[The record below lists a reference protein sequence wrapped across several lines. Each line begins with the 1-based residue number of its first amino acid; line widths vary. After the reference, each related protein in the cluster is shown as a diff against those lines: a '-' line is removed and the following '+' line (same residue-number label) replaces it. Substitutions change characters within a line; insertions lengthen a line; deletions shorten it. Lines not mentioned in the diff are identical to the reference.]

1 MLRFK
6 QKCMLPRFGHKAYI
20 TFLVML
26 LVSQIAVVDLAAA
39 YNDTAIYER
48 RYTNELKTSESQ
60 VFFPE
65 LIDGKLLPNTKVNI
79 GDVIRINLMTL
90 GFKPSST
97 ETYREIAGSNKY
109 NWPYLWEANRLNL
122 IEIMDSNP
130 NFNDKKGLT
139 TAKALELS
147 LQIHGVPVPKFVDE
161 EKFKELLPGQSAK
174 GAFAPIMLRAYEL
187 GLLPQ
192 KNRRPISPMR
202 RIDLIVT
209 ALGLVNFETKLNT
222 NSTTKPSQQ
231 VITVAPIFNTDIV
244 ENPKFSILLDVWKKL
259 TNDYVKKSGLDE
271 NQLLYGAIEGMV
283 EKLGDQYSI
292 FQEPAVSQAFNDSL
306 SNEIQGIGASLGL
319 DSQNNVIVISPIKG
333 SPAEKAGILPGDI
346 ISKVDNKPLNNLSLA
361 EVVRQIQGPAGTSV
375 AVELKRG
382 TRVFSLTI
390 TRTKLSVPVVTGEV
404 TNDKILIMTI
414 NNFGVGTVEAFAQI
428 ANDAKSKNKLNGI
441 IIDLRNNPGGFLTAA
456 IDIAGYFLD
465 KGKVVTKLVGPKVSE
480 TEYSNGPATLKGIPT
495 YVLINKGSASAA
507 EILAGA
513 LSANGAATLVG
524 NQTFGKGTVQE
535 VTSYSD
541 NSALKLTVAEWL
553 LPSGKS
559 INKVGLSPD
568 IKVDYTDAD
577 LKIGIDPQ
585 KLRALKA
592 LRGL

>member
-1 MLRFK
+1 
-6 QKCMLPRFGHKAYI
+6 
-20 TFLVML
+20 
-26 LVSQIAVVDLAAA
+26 
-39 YNDTAIYER
+39 
-48 RYTNELKTSESQ
+48 
-60 VFFPE
+60 
-65 LIDGKLLPNTKVNI
+65 
-79 GDVIRINLMTL
+79 
-90 GFKPSST
+90 
-97 ETYREIAGSNKY
+97 
-109 NWPYLWEANRLNL
+109 
-122 IEIMDSNP
+122 
-130 NFNDKKGLT
+130 
-139 TAKALELS
+139 
-147 LQIHGVPVPKFVDE
+147 
-161 EKFKELLPGQSAK
+161 
-174 GAFAPIMLRAYEL
+174 
-187 GLLPQ
+187 
-192 KNRRPISPMR
+192 
-202 RIDLIVT
+202 
-209 ALGLVNFETKLNT
+209 
-222 NSTTKPSQQ
+222 
-231 VITVAPIFNTDIV
+231 
-244 ENPKFSILLDVWKKL
+244 
-259 TNDYVKKSGLDE
+259 
-271 NQLLYGAIEGMV
+271 MV